1 MPCFLI
7 TTTSD
12 NDDDNALLS
21 QEEEGVLLGRL
32 RLENERAEARAAREA
47 FEAGVRQVCVCVCV
61 CVRVCVCLCAC
72 VSVCGEAFT
81 EQAERALE
89 AGVRQARPARP
100 AIAFAAPRP
109 CPASRPR
116 TVFYPPVPPGRRAL

>member
-32 RLENERAEARAAREA
+32 RLDNERAEVRAAREA
-47 FEAGVRQVCVCVCV
+47 FEAGVRQACVCVCVCV
-61 CVRVCVCLCAC
+61 CLCVSVCLCVY

-81 EQAERALE
+81 E
-89 AGVRQARPARP
+89 
-100 AIAFAAPRP
+100 
-109 CPASRPR
+109 
-116 TVFYPPVPPGRRAL
+116 